1 MQRANQEIDIAK
13 DKEKDMGRQQQGGND
28 ERKKDDL
35 TRQQQQDDTSPRQ
48 PGKDPDVL
56 EDDEA
61 TDVETDRNSRKPK
74 VEGDPR

>member
-1 MQRANQEIDIAK
+1 MQRSKPDTETNVEQEK
-13 DKEKDMGRQQQGGND
+13 GRQQQGGND

-35 TRQQQQDDTSPRQ
+35 TRQQQQDNASPPQ

-56 EDDEA
+56 EDNDA

-74 VEGDPR
+74 VNYEPR